1 MLWFWHSWVS
11 DGNTGVYYTNEHI
24 LLDTVYS
31 DYFIFPPTYFFEGRG
46 MAGERREGVF
56 TQKHGKRKVGW
67 NKEQQWEWGRKKL
80 GLKVHQRN
88 PNFRDHE
95 NRLLLL
101 GFLNTAVQEQHWW
114 LGVSRRLARDQ
125 YTSALPVLDLIT
137 DTITRGK
144 KKKKKVGGILT
155 KVEPRLRSVFLN
167 NVNRVRS
174 GTIPA

>member
-1 MLWFWHSWVS
+1 MGTQAFIILMSLYSWIL
-11 DGNTGVYYTNEHI
+11 YTQNI
-24 LLDTVYS
+24 S
-31 DYFIFPPTYFFEGRG
+31 FFPLTYFFEGRG

-67 NKEQQWEWGRKKL
+67 NKERQWERGRKKL

-101 GFLNTAVQEQHWW
+101 GFLNTAVKEQHWW

-125 YTSALPVLDLIT
+125 YTSALPVLALIT
-137 DTITRGK
+137 DTITRG
-144 KKKKKVGGILT
+144 KKKKVGGILT
-155 KVEPRLRSVFLN
+155 KVEPGLRSVFLN